1 MGEKVKMVQ
10 ESILAVGSS
19 KRADRALHGRR
30 PHEGAGYA
38 AGDIGRFPN
47 PVSVEERSPCIRWL
61 HLSGPNEDA
70 NQVARASSL
79 PPLARQR
86 RGSTANWLRDISGN
100 S

>member
-1 MGEKVKMVQ
+1 MMRQ
-10 ESILAVGSS
+10 QITLANGS
-19 KRADRALHGRR
+19 KRAVRALHGRQ
-30 PHEGAGYA
+30 PNGVTACPVE
-38 AGDIGRFPN
+38 DLGRFPN